1 MRETSAER
9 RQRTRSRAP
18 SPIADLQPD
27 VMSSVSN
34 VIELPVRHVDHER
47 VSLEYDI
54 VLALA
59 TADDLA
65 SAMVRVVESVH
76 RSSGATRVEW
86 WAKGDDGALQLGA
99 AIGIARGRRHDLPLG
114 RAGAFVLL
122 GGSVEPEIASA
133 LMTAAPIIRRR
144 AAEERLARTAI
155 DLARRNEA
163 LEDFAALVAHELK
176 TPLHAALLT
185 DPSRHLE
192 DALDLV
198 DALLE
203 AARSEPSERVF
214 VSAEKCLDQAVEDL
228 GAEVEVTTDLQAT
241 LPLPPGPLRVLLRNL
256 LSNAVAAGAHHVH
269 VAAVRSSRSWRLSVD
284 DDGVGLAEVDRY
296 AAGSGLGLSLSRR
309 IAGRFGGVL
318 ELAPHPSGGTRAMLE
333 FAEAA

>member
-1 MRETSAER
+1 
-9 RQRTRSRAP
+9 
-18 SPIADLQPD
+18 
-27 VMSSVSN
+27 MSSLAN
-34 VIELPVRHVDHER
+34 VIELPVRHDYDER

-86 WAKGDDGALQLGA
+86 WAKADDGALQLGA

-176 TPLHAALLT
+176 TPLQAALLAD

-198 DALLE
+198 EALLE

-214 VSAEKCLDQAVEDL
+214 VSAEKCLDQAVEDV

-269 VAAVRSSRSWRLSVD
+269 VAAVRSSHSWRLSVD

-318 ELAPHPSGGTRAMLE
+318 ELASHPSGGTRAMLE
-333 FAEAA
+333 FPEAT

>member
-1 MRETSAER
+1 
-9 RQRTRSRAP
+9 
-18 SPIADLQPD
+18 
-27 VMSSVSN
+27 MSSVSN
-34 VIELPVRHVDHER
+34 VIQLPVRHDYDER

-176 TPLHAALLT
+176 TPLQAALLA
-185 DPSRHLE
+185 DNPSRHLE

-214 VSAEKCLDQAVEDL
+214 VSAEKCLDQAVEDV

-269 VAAVRSSRSWRLSVD
+269 VAAVRSSHSWRLSVD

-333 FAEAA
+333 FPEAA